1 MMVLEILSV
10 HMKNIGKAEKTELT
24 RRPACDK
31 EWDFLVES
39 EDEASLNN
47 GEDLELLLGVDWEE
61 SDDDL
66 FSWDRADKSSEG

>member
-1 MMVLEILSV
+1 M
-10 HMKNIGKAEKTELT
+10 
-24 RRPACDK
+24 
-31 EWDFLVES
+31 ES
-39 EDEASLNN
+39 EDDASLTN